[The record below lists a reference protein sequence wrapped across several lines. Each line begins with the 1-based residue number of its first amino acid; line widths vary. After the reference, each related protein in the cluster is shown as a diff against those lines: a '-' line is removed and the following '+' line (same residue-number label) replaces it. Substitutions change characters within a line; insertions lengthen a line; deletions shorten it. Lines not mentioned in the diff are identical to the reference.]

1 MRSSKRGAEVVW
13 TLKSEVPTPS
23 FRHLV
28 LVKRVTGKSP
38 IFAQH
43 PVPHRQLPELLNTLA
58 TSPTSPEPW
67 SLSTC
72 LHKAVVPLVGV
83 HAILGD
89 MVDICRYGHMAR
101 MGQDC
106 LRERLLATHRAST
119 SHHR

>member
-13 TLKSEVPTPS
+13 TLKSEVPNSKLSPS
-23 FRHLV
+23 CA
-28 LVKRVTGKSP
+28 GEKSDWQ
-38 IFAQH
+38 ITKKIAQH
-43 PVPHRQLPELLNTLA
+43 PVPHRQ
-58 TSPTSPEPW
+58 PEPW